1 MGPPVNRPS
10 FPFTRYFTASTA
22 SPQMVVIPI
31 PADTHI
37 QKIAP
42 GHAFYEHGAGGRFQ
56 AHKLTRDKILV
67 FVRVQHGAHGRYIFF
82 QNRGYGFFPF
92 HFAHRIHLASLFAL
106 RKMGWRIALSMRK
119 TR

>member
-1 MGPPVNRPS
+1 MGHGGFQEIAGALARRN
-10 FPFTRYFTASTA
+10 
-22 SPQMVVIPI
+22 
-31 PADTHI
+31 PAGGAVLHERAQDI
-37 QKIAP
+37 IVQKIAP

-67 FVRVQHGAHGRYIFF
+67 FVRVQHAAHGRYIFF